1 MNSSSNKNPKN
12 VLQKTFKTITYI
24 TYPGFFAAL
33 GTYLLYSGFVDY
45 NYSMNILGDSL
56 SNISGNASGNF
67 SDNVSNISGFIDS
80 LSETTKLWIITW
92 ASFALHA
99 LLPLIFVVVMVKRK
113 LFPSL
118 HLPDLKHRLM
128 AVGISLVLAFIFS
141 GVLRIMEAP
150 SVLYAWNQLVIFSLV
165 IQLLFNSM
173 KFKISIHMLS
183 ASAFFAFF
191 YLYASTSYPLI
202 AEAPALIKLF
212 YMSPNQWLIAA
223 AINLPIV
230 YLARYVLKAHDHAEL
245 IIGLIVGISITF
257 MNEWIFR
264 SLGM

>member
-1 MNSSSNKNPKN
+1 MNSPANTQPKN
-12 VLQKTFKTITYI
+12 IIQKTFKTITYI
-24 TYPGFFAAL
+24 TYPGFWAAL
-33 GTYLLYSGFVDY
+33 GTYLLYSGFIEY
-45 NYSMNILGDSL
+45 NSALNIIGDSGTQADTL
-56 SNISGNASGNF
+56 NSS
-67 SDNVSNISGFIDS
+67 FIES
-80 LSETTKLWIITW
+80 LPESTKLWIITW

-99 LLPLIFVVVMVKRK
+99 LLPLVFVVVMVKRK
-113 LFPSL
+113 VFPSL

-128 AVGISLVLAFIFS
+128 AVGVSLVLAISFS
-141 GVLRIMEAP
+141 GILRLLEAP
-150 SVLYAWNQLVIFSLV
+150 SVLYAWNQLVIFSLL

-191 YLYASTSYPLI
+191 FLYASSFNSLMSSELLSTQS
-202 AEAPALIKLF
+202 AEILKLF
-212 YMSPNQWLIAA
+212 YLTPNQWLIAA
-223 AINLPIV
+223 AINLPVV

-245 IIGLIVGISITF
+245 IIGFIVGISITF

>member
-1 MNSSSNKNPKN
+1 
-12 VLQKTFKTITYI
+12 
-24 TYPGFFAAL
+24 
-33 GTYLLYSGFVDY
+33 
-45 NYSMNILGDSL
+45 
-56 SNISGNASGNF
+56 
-67 SDNVSNISGFIDS
+67 
-80 LSETTKLWIITW
+80 
-92 ASFALHA
+92 
-99 LLPLIFVVVMVKRK
+99 
-113 LFPSL
+113 
-118 HLPDLKHRLM
+118 
-128 AVGISLVLAFIFS
+128 
-141 GVLRIMEAP
+141 MEAP

-212 YMSPNQWLIAA
+212 YMSPNQWLIAD